1 MIAEMH
7 NIVDKVLYK
16 ALEYREDPF
25 KMEMFLHN
33 SVVKSV
39 AYEL

>member
-7 NIVDKVLYK
+7 NTVDKVIYK

-25 KMEMFLHN
+25 KMEMI
-33 SVVKSV
+33 S
-39 AYEL
+39 ATIQ